1 MITFQNIQ
9 KVYEKDG
16 QSLVALQDIN
26 LHINKGDIFGFIGYS
41 GAGKSSLIRLVN
53 QLENQPVGQL
63 LLMAKI
69 LLNIPLQKLVHIKKA
84 LV

>member
-26 LHINKGDIFGFIGYS
+26 LHINKGDIFGFIII
-41 GAGKSSLIRLVN
+41 AERVK
-53 QLENQPVGQL
+53 
-63 LLMAKI
+63 
-69 LLNIPLQKLVHIKKA
+69 VHLSA
-84 LV
+84 W